1 MESLIAVPTRPPQKI
16 KCSAES
22 SESLRLQ
29 WNPPPHDFHNGN
41 IQGYKIFYK
50 PANPEI
56 GLKKIYYIFHPFYYV
71 IFFKIKF

>member
-1 MESLIAVPTRPPQKI
+1 MESLIAVPSRSPQKI

-29 WNPPPHDFHNGN
+29 WTPPPRDFHNGN

-56 GLKKIYYIFHPFYYV
+56 GLKKIYHIFHSFCKV
-71 IFFKIKF
+71 TFL